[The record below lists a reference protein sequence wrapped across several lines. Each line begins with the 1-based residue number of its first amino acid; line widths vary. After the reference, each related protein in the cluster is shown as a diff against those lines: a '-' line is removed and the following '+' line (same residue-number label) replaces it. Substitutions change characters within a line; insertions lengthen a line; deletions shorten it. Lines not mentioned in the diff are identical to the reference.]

1 MHCNRGTSGIEGCT
15 STAMGSAAA
24 SVDKSFIHITG
35 DVAFH
40 YDVNGLWNDN
50 FEGRLKIIVI
60 NNGGGGIFR
69 IIEGPNKVQERR
81 EFIEA
86 AMATNAEKIA
96 EHFQWKYIRA
106 VDAESLGE
114 ALDSFLKED
123 VEKTIL
129 EICTHPDEN
138 PLILEQYW
146 KYLNEEKVL

>member
-1 MHCNRGTSGIEGCT
+1 
-15 STAMGSAAA
+15 MGSAAA

-86 AMATNAEKIA
+86 AITTNAEKLQNISNGNTSGRWMQRALGRLWIA
-96 EHFQWKYIRA
+96 FKGR
-106 VDAESLGE
+106 
-114 ALDSFLKED
+114 
-123 VEKTIL
+123 
-129 EICTHPDEN
+129 C
-138 PLILEQYW
+138 
-146 KYLNEEKVL
+146 